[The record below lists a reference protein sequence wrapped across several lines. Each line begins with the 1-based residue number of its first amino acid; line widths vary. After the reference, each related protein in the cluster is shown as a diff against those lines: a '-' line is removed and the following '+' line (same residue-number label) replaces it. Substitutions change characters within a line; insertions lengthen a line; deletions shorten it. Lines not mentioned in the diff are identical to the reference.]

1 MKKLTLCLLF
11 IFSTMTLAHEAPPHL
26 DLEMTSAE
34 YREHLKTYES
44 LTEDDPAI
52 TEALS
57 LGSRLSQW
65 ITLVNQHRSESSAIR
80 LTSSTTRGGIPIDK
94 PSTYSPALIRERV
107 QVILNDVPGEM
118 KDILTSD
125 SELPTTLPVD
135 DVTFIKHAR
144 LIDRQ
149 YQSAARFK
157 SIDQWRG
164 YYADAANKDVRG
176 YYYLTTNKIG
186 EEELRDT
193 VLIPEE
199 KLVPIKEALIQI
211 CLNATSNLDRCSKNL
226 EKAYDK
232 NTLAKFYKSYIS
244 KAQKNWDSFFIIPR
258 GARRRDIVW
267 ENNTATVP
275 FNTPKI
281 EKFIPYLQDNIED
294 EFRFEGWGLKLSF
307 GSFTN
312 GPRLIFKPNVVP
324 HVNELGGNEIVMDS
338 NQPIE
343 EYESQWT
350 IRHEFGHVLGLPD
363 CYHEFYDMKKKVYVN
378 YQFDITDLM
387 CSRAGDMN
395 ERIYLELKKAYK
407 K

>member
-1 MKKLTLCLLF
+1 
-11 IFSTMTLAHEAPPHL
+11 MTLAHEAPPHL

-34 YREHLKTYES
+34 YREHLKTFES
-44 LTEDDPAI
+44 LTEDHPAI
-52 TEALS
+52 AEALN

-65 ITLVNQHRSESSAIR
+65 ITLINEERTESAAIR

-94 PSTYSPALIRERV
+94 PSTYSPELIQQRV
-107 QVILNDVPGEM
+107 SEILKDLPKEL
-118 KDILTSD
+118 KDILLES
-125 SELPTTLPVD
+125 SELPRTLPVD
-135 DVTFIKHAR
+135 DETFIKHAR

-186 EEELRDT
+186 ETELRERT
-193 VLIPEE
+193 LIPED
-199 KLVPIKEALIQI
+199 KLAPIKEALIQI
-211 CLNATSNLDRCSKNL
+211 CQNATSNLDRCSKNL
-226 EKAYDK
+226 EKACDK
-232 NTLAKFYKSYIS
+232 NTLAKFYKSYIA

-258 GARRRDIVW
+258 NARRRDIVW
-267 ENNTATVP
+267 ENNIATVP

-294 EFRFEGWGLKLSF
+294 EFRFENWGLKLNF

-312 GPRLIFKPNVVP
+312 GPRLIFRPNVVP
-324 HVNELGGNEIVMDS
+324 HVNALGGNEIVMDS

-363 CYHEFYDMKKKVYVN
+363 CYHEFYDMKNKVYVN

-395 ERIYLELKKAYK
+395 ERIYLELKKAYEK
-407 K
+407 